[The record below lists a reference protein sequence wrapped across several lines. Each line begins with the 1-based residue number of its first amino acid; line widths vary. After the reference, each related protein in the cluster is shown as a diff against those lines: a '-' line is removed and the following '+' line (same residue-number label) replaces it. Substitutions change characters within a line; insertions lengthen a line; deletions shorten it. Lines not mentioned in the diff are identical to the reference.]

1 MENRILLSKM
11 ALHGDNQQNLAD
23 RLGINR
29 QTLSRKIKGNA
40 DFTQRE
46 MNVIRESYNLT
57 DGEFAKMFK
66 KEIVIDESERSSATT

>member
-11 ALHGDNQQNLAD
+11 ALHGDNQKNLAD

-29 QTLSRKIKGNA
+29 QTLSRKIKGDA

-46 MNVIRESYNLT
+46 MNVIRESYDLT
-57 DGEFAKMFK
+57 DAEFAKMFK

>member
-11 ALHGDNQQNLAD
+11 ALNGDNQQILAD

-29 QTLSRKIKGNA
+29 NTLSRKIKGNA

-46 MNVIRESYNLT
+46 MNIIRESYNLT
-57 DGEFAKMFK
+57 DVEFAKMFK
-66 KEIVIDESERSSATT
+66 KEIVIDEGERSSATT